1 MKNLIT
7 NFESF
12 LKSELIYSY
21 PKNLYQ
27 PVKYI
32 LESGGK
38 RLRPL
43 ITMNICDI
51 LSNDSI
57 KALPASASL
66 EIFHN
71 FTLAHD
77 DIMDNSLMRR
87 GRETL
92 HSKWNINTGILSG
105 DVMLIISYE
114 FLKKYDDLI
123 YIELSKQLIETSRLL
138 CEGQQYDIDFSSQ
151 DIVAEDKYFKMI
163 QNKTAELIACSYKF
177 GGIVS
182 NTKDIN
188 KQILYEIGLNLGI
201 AFQLEDD
208 LLDCFGDEK
217 KFGKRIGG
225 DIIEKKKTLLY
236 INTIQNLS
244 KNQRIEFEKTF
255 YSDELNE
262 KSKINVIK
270 TFYQDSG
277 SVDYLKQK
285 VKEYSDKASYNI
297 SQLDLDTDKK
307 DQILNFSRNL
317 LDRQI

>member
-138 CEGQQYDIDFSSQ
+138 CEGQQYDIDFSSK

-163 QNKTAELIACSYKF
+163 QNKTAELIACAYKF

-262 KSKINVIK
+262 KSKINLIK
-270 TFYQDSG
+270 NFYQDSG

-307 DQILNFSRNL
+307 NQILNFSRNL

>member
-12 LKSELIYSY
+12 LKSELIYSD
-21 PKNLYQ
+21 PTNLYQ

-51 LSNDSI
+51 LSNDLI

-163 QNKTAELIACSYKF
+163 QNKTAELIACAYKF

-297 SQLDLDTDKK
+297 SQLDLDKDKK

>member
-262 KSKINVIK
+262 KSKINLIK
-270 TFYQDSG
+270 NFYQDSG

>member
-12 LKSELIYSY
+12 LKSELIYSD
-21 PKNLYQ
+21 PTNLYQ

-51 LSNDSI
+51 LSNDLI

-262 KSKINVIK
+262 KSKINLIK
-270 TFYQDSG
+270 NFYQDSG

>member
-12 LKSELIYSY
+12 LKSELIYSD
-21 PKNLYQ
+21 PTNLYQ

-51 LSNDSI
+51 LSNDLI

-262 KSKINVIK
+262 KSKINLIK

-307 DQILNFSRNL
+307 NQILNFSRNL

>member
-1 MKNLIT
+1 MKDLIT

-12 LKSELIYSY
+12 LKSELLYSD
-21 PKNLYQ
+21 PTNLYQ

-43 ITMNICDI
+43 ITMSVSDI

-57 KALPASASL
+57 KALPASVSL

-87 GRETL
+87 GKQTI
-92 HSKWNINTGILSG
+92 HSKWDINTGILSG

-123 YIELSKQLIETSRLL
+123 YLELSKQLIETSRLL

-151 DIVAEDKYFKMI
+151 NLVDEEKYFEMI
-163 QNKTAELIACSYKF
+163 QNKTAELIACAFKF

-182 NTKDIN
+182 NTKDVN

-225 DIIEKKKTLLY
+225 DIIEKKKT
-236 INTIQNLS
+236 
-244 KNQRIEFEKTF
+244 
-255 YSDELNE
+255 
-262 KSKINVIK
+262 
-270 TFYQDSG
+270 
-277 SVDYLKQK
+277 
-285 VKEYSDKASYNI
+285 
-297 SQLDLDTDKK
+297 
-307 DQILNFSRNL
+307 
-317 LDRQI
+317 

>member
-12 LKSELIYSY
+12 LKSELIYSD
-21 PKNLYQ
+21 PTNLYQ

-51 LSNDSI
+51 LSNDLI

-163 QNKTAELIACSYKF
+163 QNKTAELIACAYKF

>member
-1 MKNLIT
+1 MKDLIT

-163 QNKTAELIACSYKF
+163 QNKTAELIACAYKF

>member
-12 LKSELIYSY
+12 LKSELIYSD
-21 PKNLYQ
+21 PTNLYQ

-51 LSNDSI
+51 LSNDLI

>member
-12 LKSELIYSY
+12 LKSELIYSD
-21 PKNLYQ
+21 PTNLYQ

>member
-262 KSKINVIK
+262 KSKINLIK
-270 TFYQDSG
+270 NFYQDSG

-307 DQILNFSRNL
+307 NQILNFSRNL

>member
-1 MKNLIT
+1 MKDLIT

-12 LKSELIYSY
+12 LKSELLYSD

-43 ITMNICDI
+43 ITMSISDI
-51 LSNDSI
+51 LSNDSK

-87 GRETL
+87 GKETI
-92 HSKWNINTGILSG
+92 HSKWDINTGILSG

-114 FLKKYDDLI
+114 FLKKYDDLT
-123 YIELSKQLIETSRLL
+123 YLELSKQLIETSRLL
-138 CEGQQYDIDFSSQ
+138 CEGQQYDIDFSNQ
-151 DIVAEDKYFKMI
+151 NIVDEEKYFEMI
-163 QNKTAELIACSYKF
+163 QNKTAELIACAYKF

-182 NTKDIN
+182 NTKDVN
-188 KQILYEIGLNLGI
+188 KQIFYEIGLNLGI

-236 INTIQNLS
+236 IYTIKNLS
-244 KNQRIEFEKTF
+244 KNQREEFEKVF
-255 YSDELNE
+255 YSDELSE
-262 KSKINVIK
+262 ELKISKIK
-270 TFYQDSG
+270 TFYEDSG
-277 SVDYLKQK
+277 SVHYLKQK
-285 VKEYSDKASYNI
+285 VKEYSTKASKNI
-297 SQLDLDTDKK
+297 SQLEIDSNKK

>member
-1 MKNLIT
+1 MKDLIT

-12 LKSELIYSY
+12 LESELIYSD
-21 PKNLYQ
+21 PTNLYQ

>member
-12 LKSELIYSY
+12 LKSELIYSD
-21 PKNLYQ
+21 PTNLYQ

-51 LSNDSI
+51 LSNDLI

-163 QNKTAELIACSYKF
+163 QNKTAELIACAYKF

-307 DQILNFSRNL
+307 NQILNFSRNL

>member
-12 LKSELIYSY
+12 LKSELIYSD
-21 PKNLYQ
+21 PTNLYQ

-262 KSKINVIK
+262 KSKINLIK
-270 TFYQDSG
+270 NFYQDSG

-307 DQILNFSRNL
+307 NQILNFSRNL

>member
-12 LKSELIYSY
+12 LKSELIYSD
-21 PKNLYQ
+21 PTNLYQ

-163 QNKTAELIACSYKF
+163 QNKTAELIACAYKF

>member
-12 LKSELIYSY
+12 LKSELIYSD
-21 PKNLYQ
+21 PTNLYQ

-307 DQILNFSRNL
+307 NQILNFSRNL

>member
-1 MKNLIT
+1 MKDLIT

-12 LKSELIYSY
+12 LESELIYSD
-21 PKNLYQ
+21 PTNLYQ

-51 LSNDSI
+51 LSNDLI

-92 HSKWNINTGILSG
+92 HSKWNINAGILSG

-163 QNKTAELIACSYKF
+163 QNKTAELIACAYKF

-262 KSKINVIK
+262 KSKINLIK
-270 TFYQDSG
+270 NFYQDSG

-307 DQILNFSRNL
+307 NQILNFSRNL

>member
-12 LKSELIYSY
+12 LKSELIYSD
-21 PKNLYQ
+21 PTNLYQ

-163 QNKTAELIACSYKF
+163 QNKTAELIACAYKF

-307 DQILNFSRNL
+307 NQILNFSRNL

>member
-12 LKSELIYSY
+12 LKSELIYSD
-21 PKNLYQ
+21 PTNLYQ

-51 LSNDSI
+51 LSNDST

>member
-51 LSNDSI
+51 LSNDST

-163 QNKTAELIACSYKF
+163 QNKTAELIACAYKF

>member
-12 LKSELIYSY
+12 LKSELIYSD
-21 PKNLYQ
+21 PTNLYQ

-51 LSNDSI
+51 LSNDLI

-262 KSKINVIK
+262 KSKINLIK
-270 TFYQDSG
+270 NFYQDSG

-307 DQILNFSRNL
+307 NQILNFSRNL

>member
-12 LKSELIYSY
+12 LKSELIYSD
-21 PKNLYQ
+21 PTNLYQ

-51 LSNDSI
+51 LSNDLI

-163 QNKTAELIACSYKF
+163 QNKTAELIACAYKF

-262 KSKINVIK
+262 KSKINLIK

-307 DQILNFSRNL
+307 NQILNFSRNL

>member
-138 CEGQQYDIDFSSQ
+138 CEGQRYDIDFSSQ

-163 QNKTAELIACSYKF
+163 QNKTAELIACAYKF

>member
-12 LKSELIYSY
+12 LKSELIYSD
-21 PKNLYQ
+21 PTNLYQ

-51 LSNDSI
+51 LSNDLI

-163 QNKTAELIACSYKF
+163 QNKTAELIACAYKF

-262 KSKINVIK
+262 KSKINLIK

-297 SQLDLDTDKK
+297 SQLDLDKDKK

>member
-12 LKSELIYSY
+12 LKSELIYSD
-21 PKNLYQ
+21 PTNLYQ

-163 QNKTAELIACSYKF
+163 QYKTAELIACSYKF

>member
-1 MKNLIT
+1 MKDLIT
-7 NFESF
+7 NFDSF
-12 LKSELIYSY
+12 LKTELLHSD
-21 PKNLYQ
+21 PTNLYI

-43 ITMNICDI
+43 ITMSISDI
-51 LSNDSI
+51 LSNDSK

-77 DIMDNSLMRR
+77 DIMDNSLIRR
-87 GRETL
+87 GKETI

-114 FLKKYDDLI
+114 FLKKYDDLT

-138 CEGQQYDIDFSSQ
+138 CEGQQYDIDFSCQ
-151 DIVAEDKYFKMI
+151 DYVVEDRYFKMI
-163 QNKTAELIACSYKF
+163 QNKTAELIACAYKF
-177 GGIVS
+177 GGIIS
-182 NTKDIN
+182 NTTDVN

-208 LLDCFGDEK
+208 LLDCFGNEK

-236 INTIQNLS
+236 IFTMKNLS
-244 KNQRIEFEKTF
+244 KNQRTEFEKVF
-255 YSDELNE
+255 NSDELNE
-262 KSKINVIK
+262 ELKISKIK
-270 TFYQDSG
+270 TFYKESG
-277 SVDYLKQK
+277 SVDYLQQR
-285 VKEYSDKASYNI
+285 VKEFSDKVTFKIN
-297 SQLDLDTDKK
+297 QLELDTNKRE
-307 DQILNFSRNL
+307 QILNFSKTL

>member
-51 LSNDSI
+51 LSNDLI

>member
-12 LKSELIYSY
+12 LKSELIYSD
-21 PKNLYQ
+21 PTNLYQ

-262 KSKINVIK
+262 KSKINLIK
-270 TFYQDSG
+270 NFYQDSG

>member
-1 MKNLIT
+1 MKDLIT

-12 LKSELIYSY
+12 LESELIYSD
-21 PKNLYQ
+21 PTNLYQ

-51 LSNDSI
+51 LSNDLI

-138 CEGQQYDIDFSSQ
+138 CEGQQYDIDFSSK

-163 QNKTAELIACSYKF
+163 QNKTAELIACAYKF